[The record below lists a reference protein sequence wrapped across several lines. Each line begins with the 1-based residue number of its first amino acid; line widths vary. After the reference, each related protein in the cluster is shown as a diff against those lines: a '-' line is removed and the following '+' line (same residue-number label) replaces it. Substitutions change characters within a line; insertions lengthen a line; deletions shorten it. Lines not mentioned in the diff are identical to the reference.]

1 MAWLSAAQLE
11 AMGFQ
16 ALGDHV
22 LISERAS
29 FYNCPRIR
37 LGSHVRID
45 DFCVLS
51 AGEHGIQIDNFDFY
65 YVYGLF
71 RLAGIVQQIYYRFFH
86 GQTKD
91 KRFAQ
96 FIMMNKL
103 LEQMALQVIGKS
115 TL

>member
-1 MAWLSAAQLE
+1 MDLGNSVAYWIEKDDPPNVQMIRMMATNIEGMLTRNEQVALYADI
-11 AMGFQ
+11 MGRNIN
-16 ALGDHV
+16 D
-22 LISERAS
+22 
-29 FYNCPRIR
+29 
-37 LGSHVRID
+37 
-45 DFCVLS
+45 
-51 AGEHGIQIDNFDFY
+51 FDFY
-65 YVYGLF
+65 LCFGYF